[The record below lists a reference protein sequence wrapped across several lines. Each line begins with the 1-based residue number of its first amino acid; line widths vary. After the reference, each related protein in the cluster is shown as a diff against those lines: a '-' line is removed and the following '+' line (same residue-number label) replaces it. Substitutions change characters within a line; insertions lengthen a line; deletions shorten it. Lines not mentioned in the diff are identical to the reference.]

1 MSIIIVPHRIKKTPR
16 ALNNRK
22 IKPMT
27 ESHWLRTG
35 VSQTVIYR
43 IIIDK
48 VRILYSGVTA
58 KN

>member
-1 MSIIIVPHRIKKTPR
+1 MVPHRIKKTPR

-48 VRILYSGVTA
+48 ARILYSGVNG